1 MSEIAPIRQ
10 RRARRALL
18 TDIGVS
24 KLPRKPKPY
33 FHPDP
38 QLVGHRVRVRPS
50 GPGAFTVIVRDPYK
64 RQRWVKVGST
74 DAFRS
79 AGFGGSSAAASRM
92 GAPPATVAIN
102 RFPSSVCASSHVP
115 EQPVDVVPA

>member
-38 QLVGHRVRVRPS
+38 SWS
-50 GPGAFTVIVRDPYK
+50 GTAS
-64 RQRWVKVGST
+64 GSGRAAPALLRSSSAT
-74 DAFRS
+74 LTNGS
-79 AGFGGSSAAASRM
+79 AG
-92 GAPPATVAIN
+92 
-102 RFPSSVCASSHVP
+102 
-115 EQPVDVVPA
+115 